1 MTSEP
6 RSAYK
11 TVWDA
16 LSVTQERATA
26 HVIGEVDEP
35 AVQAAAR
42 ETKHWLDVSVGIKPD
57 DIILEIGCGIGRVGQ
72 ALAPC
77 CKLWIGCDVSPN
89 MLGHARHRLAEWTNV
104 RFVELSGYD
113 LRPIDD
119 ASVDLVYCTVVF
131 MHLDEW
137 DRYNYIL
144 EACRVLKPGG
154 RIFVD
159 NFNLQ
164 SAEGWQI
171 FDTHRHIRPVDR
183 PAHMGRASTPQEL
196 AAYFQN
202 AEGFKDFHVVE
213 NGAWVQ
219 AYATRS
225 TQASC
230 VGGLIFAPEPVPVSG
245 TAEQLARQEQY
256 LQRLQQVIAIKDA
269 HIQRLEKL
277 LAQIE
282 QGRVMRLLRWAGQR
296 SHGSRRKWRNSSQ

>member
-1 MTSEP
+1 MTREP

-11 TVWDA
+11 AVWNA
-16 LSVTQERATA
+16 LSSTQERAKA
-26 HVIGEVDEP
+26 HVIGEVDE
-35 AVQAAAR
+35 AAILAAGR
-42 ETKHWLDVSVGIKPD
+42 ETKHWLEVSVGLEPD

-77 CKLWIGCDVSPN
+77 CKQWIGCDVAPN
-89 MLGHARHRLAEWTNV
+89 MLEHARRRLAGCANV

-119 ASVDLVYCTVVF
+119 VSVDVVYCTVVF

-164 SAEGWQI
+164 SAQGWQI
-171 FDTHRHIRPVDR
+171 FETHRHIQPVER

-202 AEGFKDFHVVE
+202 AGSFEDIHVVE

-225 TQASC
+225 AHAGC
-230 VGGLIFAPEPVPVSG
+230 VGGLLFEPVAAPASDI
-245 TAEQLARQEQY
+245 AEQLARQEQY
-256 LQRLQQVIAIKDA
+256 MQRLQQSIAVKDA
-269 HIQRLEKL
+269 HIQRLEEL

-282 QGRVMRLLRWAGQR
+282 QGRMMRLLRWAGQR
-296 SHGSRRKWRNSSQ
+296 LQRSRRKLPSSS